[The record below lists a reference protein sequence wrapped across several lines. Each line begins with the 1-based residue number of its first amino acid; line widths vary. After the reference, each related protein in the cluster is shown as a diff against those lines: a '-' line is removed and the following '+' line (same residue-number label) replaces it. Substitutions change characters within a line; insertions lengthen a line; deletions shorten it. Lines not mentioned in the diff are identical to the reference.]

1 MDDMKKV
8 FVAAALVVSGIFHA
22 CEGDANQGDKNNQA
36 ETTIATLE
44 DSLYKAVL
52 KLHDEAMPKM
62 GKLIGLQKAAQS
74 KIDSL
79 GKLKDANSQQLLARL
94 TQLKAQ
100 LAAAEKG
107 MNDWMEQFNP
117 DPDSTVT
124 KDPAAYFADQKA
136 KAQLMRDNIFI
147 ALDSAAAILKQ

>member
-1 MDDMKKV
+1 MKKV
-8 FVAAALVVSGIFHA
+8 FVGAALLLSAIFYG
-22 CEGDANQGDKNNQA
+22 CGTDTNQSEQNNAA
-36 ETTIATLE
+36 EKAVTTPE

-62 GKLIGLQKAAQS
+62 GQLIGLQKAAQS

-79 GKLKDANSQQLLARL
+79 GKLKDAGSQQLLARL
-94 TQLKAQ
+94 IQLKAH

-117 DPDSTVT
+117 DPDSTIT
-124 KDPAAYFADQKA
+124 KDLVAYFADQKA
-136 KAQLMRDNIFI
+136 RAQIMRDNIFI
-147 ALDSAAAILKQ
+147 ALDSAAVILKQ

>member
-1 MDDMKKV
+1 
-8 FVAAALVVSGIFHA
+8 
-22 CEGDANQGDKNNQA
+22 
-36 ETTIATLE
+36 
-44 DSLYKAVL
+44 
-52 KLHDEAMPKM
+52 MPKM

-79 GKLKDANSQQLLARL
+79 GKLKDADSQQLLARL
-94 TQLKAQ
+94 IQLKAQ

-124 KDPAAYFADQKA
+124 KDPVAYFADQKA
-136 KAQLMRDNIFI
+136 RAQLMRDNIFI
-147 ALDSAAAILKQ
+147 ALDSAAAILK

>member
-1 MDDMKKV
+1 MQRILFSAS
-8 FVAAALVVSGIFHA
+8 FVLFATFFACKSAPDQTTQHNAALKEA
-22 CEGDANQGDKNNQA
+22 
-36 ETTIATLE
+36 TTTE

-52 KLHDEAMPKM
+52 KLHDEAMPQM
-62 GKLIGLQKAAQS
+62 GKLIGLQKSTQT

-79 GKLKDANSQQLLARL
+79 SKLKDAASQQLLARMQ
-94 TQLKAQ
+94 QLKSQ

-124 KDPAAYFADQKA
+124 KDPVAYFADQKA
-136 KAQLMRDNIFI
+136 KAQSMRDNIFV
-147 ALDSAAAILKQ
+147 ALDSAAAILK